1 MCVFIVEILCSIFA
15 WWLTFLCEFLSF
27 IDTLVV
33 LVSFVLASMR
43 ASVKGIAVLRLLRL
57 VRVVIA
63 MRKVSEK
70 KKRLAALRRKEMPV
84 STNVTKVLEILEGLA
99 ESKVIPRNLKLDLAW
114 VTELIS
120 SRKIYIAS
128 LETDHFEDVSED
140 VKMWKKEISNY
151 EEEQLMLKVQPT
163 MREGNKKFTRS

>member
-1 MCVFIVEILCSIFA
+1 M
-15 WWLTFLCEFLSF
+15 TFLCELLSF

-33 LVSFVLASMR
+33 IVSFILAAMR

-63 MRKVSEK
+63 MKKVGEK

-84 STNVTKVLEILEGLA
+84 STNVTKVLEILEGLT
-99 ESKVIPRNLKLDLAW
+99 ESKAIPRNLKLDLAW

-120 SRKIYIAS
+120 SRKIYTAS
-128 LETDHFEDVSED
+128 IELDHFEDVSED
-140 VKMWKKEISNY
+140 VKMWKREISNY
-151 EEEQLMLKVQPT
+151 EEEQLML
-163 MREGNKKFTRS
+163 R